1 MSLRRSSVEY
11 AYFYLMGKCRVCAI
25 SHRELKGLME
35 REIEREWMRERESIK
50 RRTYSNLRPNC
61 DESNNNM
68 GASRSNNNYFLN
80 IIVQSWYTRMS
91 DLSDVY

>member
-1 MSLRRSSVEY
+1 MQSVCNKSSWIKGIDGE
-11 AYFYLMGKCRVCAI
+11 RN
-25 SHRELKGLME
+25 RERMNE
-35 REIEREWMRERESIK
+35 RERVLKEELIP
-50 RRTYSNLRPNC
+50 TYGPNC

-80 IIVQSWYTRMS
+80 IIVQSWYTRIS